1 MKFSKVLFYLF
12 TISSVTSLTS
22 CESIKD
28 AYQTYYKNIGSSD
41 ITSKSTYTCSKY
53 EVGSVIKNSFGNSY
67 TLVVGN
73 ISIRDG
79 YVINLLTKNIS
90 FNYENHNINHVCTS
104 HVTDMSY
111 LFDGAEEIS
120 SNITDFDTSK
130 VKNMSY
136 MFANTRNFNQPIGS
150 WDTSKVENMDHMFY
164 RARGF
169 NQPIGNWKV
178 FNVKN
183 MDYMFA
189 GAYKFNQ
196 PINGWNVLNVLDYSH
211 FISAT
216 SALNPQYKPNFV
228 VYDFSIGLKK

>member
-1 MKFSKVLFYLF
+1 MKFSRVLFYLF
-12 TISSVTSLTS
+12 SVSSVASLTS
-22 CESIKD
+22 CQSIKD
-28 AYQTYYKNIGSSD
+28 AYQTYYQNTGSSD

-53 EVGSVIKNSFGNSY
+53 EVGSVIKNGFGNSY

-79 YVINLLTKNIS
+79 YVTNLLTKNIP
-90 FNYENHNINHVCTS
+90 FNYENYNINHVCTS

-111 LFDGAEEIS
+111 LFDGSEEIKA
-120 SNITDFDTSK
+120 NITDFDTSK
-130 VKNMSY
+130 VNNMSY
-136 MFANTRNFNQPIGS
+136 MFANARNFNQPIGN
-150 WDTSKVENMDHMFY
+150 WNTSKVENMDHMFY
-164 RARGF
+164 RARSF
-169 NQPIGNWKV
+169 NQPIGNWNV

-189 GAYKFNQ
+189 GAYRFNQ
-196 PINGWNVLNVLDYSH
+196 PINGWNVLNVLDYSN

-216 SALNPQYKPNFV
+216 SALNPQYKPKFV